1 MAAIEKQQTD
11 DHYLCFLECSK
22 NMLICSIFFVVYN
35 KGILE
40 SNLLK
45 PIEGLKPAEQQAVS
59 VICNG
64 LLDHNGKCASE
75 YCQ

>member
-11 DHYLCFLECSK
+11 DHYLCFLEK
-22 NMLICSIFFVVYN
+22 IICSFALFFFVVYN

-45 PIEGLKPAEQQAVS
+45 PIEGLKPADQQAVS